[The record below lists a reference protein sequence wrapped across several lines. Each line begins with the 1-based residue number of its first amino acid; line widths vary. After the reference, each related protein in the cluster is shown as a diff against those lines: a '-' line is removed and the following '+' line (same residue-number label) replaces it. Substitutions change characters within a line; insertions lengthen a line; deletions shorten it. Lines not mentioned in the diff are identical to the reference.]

1 MRRRTLITGA
11 AAGGIG
17 GITLI
22 GTGAFDAASAE
33 RTATVNFADDEN
45 AYLGLVSKSAY
56 ATTDGDGELA
66 LSFGDVSGV
75 GDGIGRNSQFFFDEV
90 FAIANQGTE
99 TVSITATSDTNDFD
113 GEFRLYPT
121 GDREGSL
128 DDPDNAV
135 VLETG
140 AEQSVGTYVETGD
153 VDVTEDLDIDV
164 TIEAAFEDGGDEP
177 DDPEPEPPETIGLTE
192 FFSTSSLVGADGDPL
207 DDDSVVA
214 VRAEPTAQNE
224 NPEGDDGFVS
234 YPDDVEIPLAAVDGN
249 VVGFGSGLGPNASSV
264 DANRTLIANAWQ
276 ITLGGTGTVLYDE
289 THGQA
294 RTLAS
299 NYSDLESAAE
309 GRGFDVQALTSD
321 FVGSLDDADAVMIAT
336 TDGDVADAGGF
347 SDAERSAL
355 ADFVADGG
363 AVFLHGTASFGGTS
377 NGVLNGVL
385 DELGAAFRFNFD
397 QVTDDESNGGDFFIP
412 QTSNF
417 NDDGFPDLFLAEGE
431 L

>member
-22 GTGAFDAASAE
+22 GTGAFDTASAE
-33 RTATVNFADDEN
+33 RAATVNFADDED

-66 LSFGDVSGV
+66 LAFGDVSGA

-99 TVSITATSDTNDFD
+99 TVSITATSDTDAFD

-121 GDREGSL
+121 GDRDGVL

-140 AEQSVGTYVETGD
+140 EEQSVGTYVETGD
-153 VDVTEDLDIDV
+153 VDVTEDLDIDI
-164 TIEAAFEDGGDEP
+164 TIEAAFEEGNDEP
-177 DDPEPEPPETIGLTE
+177 DDPQPEPPETIDVTE
-192 FFSTSSLVGADGDPL
+192 FFSTSSLIDADGDVL

-224 NPEGDDGFVS
+224 NPEGDDEFVS
-234 YPDDVEIPLAAVDGN
+234 YPDDVEIPLAAVDGT
-249 VVGFGSGLGPNASSV
+249 VVGFGSGLGPNASDV
-264 DANRTLIANAWQ
+264 DENRTFVANAWQ
-276 ITLGGTGTVLYDE
+276 TTLDGTGTVLYDE
-289 THGQA
+289 THGQN

-299 NYSDLESAAE
+299 NFSDLESLAE
-309 GRGFDVQALTSD
+309 GRGFDVQALASD
-321 FVGSLDDADAVMIAT
+321 FAGSLSDADAVMIAT

-347 SDAERSAL
+347 SGTELSAL
-355 ADFVADGG
+355 ADFVDDGG
-363 AVFLHGTASFGGTS
+363 AVFLHGTASFEGTS
-377 NGVLNGVL
+377 NGALNAVL
-385 DELGAAFRFNFD
+385 DELGAAFRFNVD
-397 QVTDDESNGGDFFIP
+397 QVTDEENNGFAP
-412 QTSNF
+412 YVPRTSNF
-417 NDDGFPDLFLAEGE
+417 NDDEFPDLFLAEGE

>member
-33 RTATVNFADDEN
+33 RTATVNFADDED

-66 LSFGDVSGV
+66 LAFGDVSGD

-99 TVSITATSDTNDFD
+99 TVSITATSDTDSFD

-121 GDREGSL
+121 GDRDGTL

-140 AEQSVGTYVETGD
+140 SEQSVGTHVETGD
-153 VDVTEDLDIDV
+153 VNVTNELDIDI
-164 TIEAAFEDGGDEP
+164 TIEAAFEEDDQP
-177 DDPEPEPPETIGLTE
+177 DDPEPEPPETIDMAE
-192 FFSTSSLVGADGDPL
+192 FYSTSSLTDADGNPL
-207 DDDSVVA
+207 DDDSVVV
-214 VRAEPTAQNE
+214 VRAEPPAENG
-224 NPEGDDGFVS
+224 NPEEDDEFVS
-234 YPDDVEIPLAAVDGN
+234 YPDDIEIPLAAADGN
-249 VVGFGSGLGPNASSV
+249 VVGFGSGLGPNAS
-264 DANRTLIANAWQ
+264 DIDDNRTLIVNAWQ
-276 ITLGGTGTVLYDE
+276 VTLDGTGTVLYDE
-289 THGQA
+289 THGQD
-294 RTLAS
+294 RTLAGDF
-299 NYSDLESAAE
+299 SDLESVAE
-309 GRGFDVQALTSD
+309 GRGFDVQALESG
-321 FVGSLDDADAVMIAT
+321 FVDSLEDADAVMIAT
-336 TDGDVADAGGF
+336 TNGDIAEFGGF
-347 SDAERSAL
+347 SDGERSAL
-355 ADFVADGG
+355 ADFVDEGG
-363 AVFLHGTASFGGTS
+363 AVFLHGTASYDGTS
-377 NGVLNGVL
+377 NGELNEILEEL
-385 DELGAAFRFNFD
+385 DPAFRYNFD
-397 QVTDDESNGGDFFIP
+397 EVTDEENSGFAPYVP

-417 NDDGFPDLFLAEGE
+417 NDGEFPDFFLAEGE

>member
-33 RTATVNFADDEN
+33 RTATVNFEDDED

-66 LSFGDVSGV
+66 LTFGDASGD
-75 GDGIGRNSQFFFDEV
+75 GDGIGRNAQFYFDEV

-99 TVSITATSDTNDFD
+99 TVSVTATSDTDEFD

-121 GDREGSL
+121 DDRDGIL

-153 VDVTEDLDIDV
+153 VDVSEDLDIDV
-164 TIEAAFEDGGDEP
+164 TIEAAFEEGDDEP
-177 DDPEPEPPETIGLTE
+177 DDPEPEPPETIDVTE
-192 FFSTSSLVGADGDPL
+192 FFSTASLTDADGNPL

-214 VRAEPTAQNE
+214 VRAEPTAENE
-224 NPEGDDGFVS
+224 NPEDDDGFLS
-234 YPDDVEIPLAAVDGN
+234 YPEDVEIPLAAVDET
-249 VVGFGSGLGPNASSV
+249 VVGFGSGLGPDASSV
-264 DANRTLIANAWQ
+264 DGNRTLISNAWEA
-276 ITLGGTGTVLYDE
+276 TLDGTGTVLYDE

-294 RTLAS
+294 RTLANDFS
-299 NYSDLESAAE
+299 QLESVAE
-309 GRGFDVQALTSD
+309 GRGFDVQAVGSD
-321 FVGSLDDADAVMIAT
+321 FVDSLDGADAVMIVT
-336 TDGDVADAGGF
+336 TDGDIADAGGF

-355 ADFVADGG
+355 ADFVDDGG
-363 AVFLHGTASFGGTS
+363 AVFLHGTASFEGTS
-377 NGVLNGVL
+377 NGALNAVL
-385 DELGAAFRFNFD
+385 DELDAAFRFNFD
-397 QVTDDESNGGDFFIP
+397 QVTDDDSNGGQFFIP

-417 NDDGFPDLFLAEGE
+417 NDDEFPDFFLAEGE

>member
-33 RTATVNFADDEN
+33 RTATVNFADDEE

-75 GDGIGRNSQFFFDEV
+75 GDGIGRNSQYFFDEV

-99 TVSITATSDTNDFD
+99 TVSITATSDTDAFD

-121 GDREGSL
+121 GDRDGAL

-135 VLETG
+135 TLATG
-140 AEQSVGTYVETGD
+140 DEQSVGTYVETGD

-164 TIEAAFEDGGDEP
+164 TIQAAFEEGDDQP
-177 DDPEPEPPETIGLTE
+177 DDPAPEPPETIDVTE
-192 FFSTSSLVGADGDPL
+192 FFSTSSLTDADGDPL

-214 VRAEPTAQNE
+214 VWAERTAQNE

-234 YPDDVEIPLAAVDGN
+234 YPDDVEIPLAAADGN
-249 VVGFGSGLGPNASSV
+249 VVGFGSELGPNESGV
-264 DANRTLIANAWQ
+264 DDNRTFITNAWQ
-276 ITLGGTGTVLYDE
+276 TTLGGTGTILYDQ
-289 THGQA
+289 THGQE

-299 NYSDLESAAE
+299 NFSSLESVAE

-321 FVGSLDDADAVMIAT
+321 FVDSLDDADAVMIAT

-355 ADFVADGG
+355 ADFVDGGG
-363 AVFLHGTASFGGTS
+363 AVFLHGTASFDGTS
-377 NGVLNGVL
+377 NGALNEVL
-385 DELGAAFRFNFD
+385 DEIGAAFRFNFD
-397 QVTDDESNGGDFFIP
+397 QVIDEENNGFASFVP
-412 QTSNF
+412 RTSNF
-417 NDDGFPDLFLAEGE
+417 NDNDFPDFFLAEGE

>member
-22 GTGAFDAASAE
+22 GTGAFDTASAE
-33 RTATVNFADDEN
+33 RTATVNFADDED

-66 LSFGDVSGV
+66 LAFGDVSGV

-99 TVSITATSDTNDFD
+99 TVSITATSDTGSFD

-121 GDREGSL
+121 GDRDGVL

-140 AEQSVGTYVETGD
+140 DEQSVGTYVETGD
-153 VDVTEDLDIDV
+153 VDVTEDLDIDI
-164 TIEAAFEDGGDEP
+164 TIEAAFEEGDDEP
-177 DDPEPEPPETIGLTE
+177 DDPTPEPPETIDMAE
-192 FFSTSSLVGADGDPL
+192 FYSTSSLTDADGNPL

-214 VRAEPTAQNE
+214 VRAEPTAENG
-224 NPEGDDGFVS
+224 NPEDDDGFVS
-234 YPDDVEIPLAAVDGN
+234 YPDDAEIPLAAADGSI
-249 VVGFGSGLGPNASSV
+249 VGFGSGLGPNASGV
-264 DANRTLIANAWQ
+264 DDNRTLIVNAWEV
-276 ITLGGTGTVLYDE
+276 TLDGTGTVLYDE
-289 THGQA
+289 THGQE
-294 RTLAS
+294 RTLAGDF
-299 NYSDLESAAE
+299 SDLESVAE
-309 GRGFDVQALTSD
+309 GREFNVQALESD
-321 FVGSLDDADAVMIAT
+321 FVDSLDDADAVMIAT
-336 TDGDVADAGGF
+336 TNGDVADFGGF
-347 SDAERSAL
+347 SEGERSAL
-355 ADFVADGG
+355 ADFVDDGG
-363 AVFLHGTASFGGTS
+363 AVFLHGTASYDGTS
-377 NGVLNGVL
+377 NGELNEILEEL
-385 DELGAAFRFNFD
+385 DPAFRFNFD
-397 QVTDDESNGGDFFIP
+397 EVTDEENSGFAPYVP

-417 NDDGFPDLFLAEGE
+417 NDDEFPDFFLAEGE

>member
-33 RTATVNFADDEN
+33 RTATVKFADDEE

-75 GDGIGRNSQFFFDEV
+75 GDGIGRNSQYFFDEV

-99 TVSITATSDTNDFD
+99 TVSITATSDTDAFD

-121 GDREGSL
+121 GDRDGAL

-135 VLETG
+135 TLATG
-140 AEQSVGTYVETGD
+140 DEQSVGTYVETGD

-164 TIEAAFEDGGDEP
+164 TIQAAFEEGDDQP
-177 DDPEPEPPETIGLTE
+177 DDPAPEPPETIDVTE
-192 FFSTSSLVGADGDPL
+192 FFSTSSLTDADGDPL

-214 VRAEPTAQNE
+214 VWAERTAQNE

-234 YPDDVEIPLAAVDGN
+234 YPDDVEIPLAAADGN
-249 VVGFGSGLGPNASSV
+249 VVGFGSELGPNESGV
-264 DANRTLIANAWQ
+264 DDNRTFITNAWQ
-276 ITLGGTGTVLYDE
+276 TTLGGTGTILYDQ
-289 THGQA
+289 THGQE

-299 NYSDLESAAE
+299 NFSSLESVAE

-321 FVGSLDDADAVMIAT
+321 FVDSLDDADAVMIAT

-355 ADFVADGG
+355 ADFVDGGG
-363 AVFLHGTASFGGTS
+363 AVFLHGTASFDGTS
-377 NGVLNGVL
+377 NGALNEVL
-385 DELGAAFRFNFD
+385 DEIGAAFRFNFD
-397 QVTDDESNGGDFFIP
+397 QVIDEENNGFASFVP
-412 QTSNF
+412 RTSNF
-417 NDDGFPDLFLAEGE
+417 NDDDFPDFFLAEGE